1 MLRVAKSRLDCE
13 GPHWAALG
21 RILRLLRP
29 GAKIPLG
36 CPTSDVSARSHTED
50 RLDQPPVL
58 GVEGEG
64 DAAVHP
70 ELLVDMVEVQL
81 DRALVHVELRGDLL
95 VSEASATM
103 RTISISRGVR
113 RRATSRAPASRR
125 RSLSSA
131 SRTDRISSQSPQA
144 CTVRTH

>member
-95 VSEASATM
+95 VPESSGHHAGDLDLARRQEASDLP
-103 RTISISRGVR
+103 G
-113 RRATSRAPASRR
+113 PG
-125 RSLSSA
+125 L
-131 SRTDRISSQSPQA
+131 PP
-144 CTVRTH
+144 